1 MQFVFFISQLLY
13 TFTLG
18 FAKWWCRRWNRW
30 SCWSRNWELNY
41 RVRYSSFGLRTI
53 TNRPRF
59 APANIGSFRRLK
71 KKTNGL
77 SHTTALTNAKEFVSN
92 TGSRARRWAAASNTR
107 STAGRFAP
115 SRVGRSF
122 LGTTGPTRAR
132 GFHDS
137 SPESNLDLPTLP
149 DLFFVLSLPSL
160 SSSDASSDG

>member
-1 MQFVFFISQLLY
+1 M
-13 TFTLG
+13 
-18 FAKWWCRRWNRW
+18 A
-30 SCWSRNWELNY
+30 
-41 RVRYSSFGLRTI
+41 
-53 TNRPRF
+53 
-59 APANIGSFRRLK
+59 K